1 LLITDL
7 PVSHKIISKLQE
19 FGFSSLTD
27 IQEKCIAPALLGK
40 DILACSQT
48 GSGKTFAFLVPSIHR
63 LLNSKALSKQD
74 PRALILAPTR
84 ELAKQVFLETKKLCS
99 GTKLNVSLIVGGENY
114 NDQAKMLKRSPDI
127 VIGTAGRIFDHLQSK
142 HFFLNGLE
150 LLVLDEADRM
160 LDLGFSDALIAINRY
175 ADHRKRQTL
184 LFSATLDHPDVL
196 KMANRIVKAPVH
208 INVGLST
215 QKHEQI
221 QQSFYFAESL
231 TQKEELLNS
240 VLEERSYNQA
250 IVFTATREDTTRLA
264 LLLNEQNA
272 RSALALS
279 GDLLQK
285 QRSAILSGFS
295 RGQYSILVTTDLASR
310 GLDLRKVGL
319 VINFDLP
326 KQADEYI
333 HRIGRTG
340 RAGESGEA
348 VSLVGKKDW
357 QSFVSIRQ
365 HIDYEI
371 ACGSHP
377 SHPSRF
383 TGLKH
388 TVKSKLKKTSSI
400 SSNKKTV
407 NTTLKK
413 TKRINTQVGS
423 EAGHIPIPRK
433 IKQ

>member
-1 LLITDL
+1 MQD
-7 PVSHKIISKLQE
+7 
-19 FGFSSLTD
+19 FGLSSLTD

-48 GSGKTFAFLVPSIHR
+48 GSGKTFAFLIPSIHR

-99 GTKLNVSLIVGGENY
+99 GTKLNTSLVVGGENY

-160 LDLGFSDALIAINRY
+160 LDLGFSDALLAIHRY
-175 ADHRKRQTL
+175 ANHRKRQTL
-184 LFSATLDHPDVL
+184 LFSATLDHPHVTT
-196 KMANRIVKAPVH
+196 MANQLVKAPIK

-215 QKHEQI
+215 QKHENI

-231 TQKEELLNS
+231 NQKEQLLKS
-240 VLEERSYNQA
+240 ILEEKSYNQA
-250 IVFTATREDTTRLA
+250 IVFTATREDTARLA
-264 LLLNEQNA
+264 SILNEVHP
-272 RSALALS
+272 RTALALS
-279 GDLLQK
+279 GNLLQK

-295 RGQYSILVTTDLASR
+295 RGQNSILVTTDLASR

-348 VSLVGKKDW
+348 VSFVGSKDW
-357 QSFVSIRQ
+357 QSFITIQQ
-365 HIDYEI
+365 HIDYPI
-371 ACGSHP
+371 TCVAHP
-377 SHPSRF
+377 LHPSRF
-383 TGLKH
+383 TGLTPLDKP
-388 TVKSKLKKTSSI
+388 KTKRSSAKQT
-400 SSNKKTV
+400 NKKV
-407 NTTLKK
+407 ENTARKK
-413 TKRINTQVGS
+413 TKRINTQLGN

-433 IKQ
+433 IKH